1 MITQDRILD
10 SFLILAA
17 ALLFIGVETQAKD
30 NVILR
35 FDFTNGANP
44 TSALIS
50 DGQGNLYG
58 TAKGGNKAC
67 YSGCGIVYELSP
79 TAGGKWKETVLVEFL
94 QFNEGFGPGSLIF
107 GKDGTL
113 YGTLGYA
120 DIYQLTN
127 SNGQVKKKILYGF
140 NQQQQGSTF
149 GSQLVFD
156 EKGNLYGS
164 LQGGGPLNGG
174 SVFELSPQADGT
186 WNATIL
192 HSFGASGDGN
202 GPVGGVVF
210 DGKGNLYG
218 TTAYGGS
225 SGYGTVFE
233 LSPNANGS
241 WSESILYN
249 FSGGGD
255 GYPSTPLT
263 FGPDGNLFGTTDQ
276 TAFELSQKNGAWNLT
291 TLYIFGN
298 QDAHG
303 NNSSSPSGLV
313 FDASGNAYGVTSFG
327 GNQCNTPGCGVVFK
341 LAPESG
347 GRWKEVLLHQFESA
361 GDGSEVNF
369 SGPAPTLL
377 LDNST
382 GRLYGATIYGG
393 DMDGDGTVFFVDTK

>member
-1 MITQDRILD
+1 MITQNKTLD
-10 SFLILAA
+10 TLLIV
-17 ALLFIGVETQAKD
+17 ALMMFIGIETFAKD

-35 FDFTNGANP
+35 FNFTNGANP
-44 TSALIS
+44 HSALIS

-58 TAKGGNKAC
+58 TAMGGNKAC

-79 TAGGKWKETVLVEFL
+79 TSGGKWKETILNEFE
-94 QFNEGFGPGSLIF
+94 QFNGGRPGALIF
-107 GKDGTL
+107 GTDGNL
-113 YGTLGYA
+113 YGTLYYQS
-120 DIYQLTN
+120 IFQLTN
-127 SNGQVKKKILYGF
+127 VNGHPKNKIIYTFTG
-140 NQQQQGSTF
+140 QQGYSF
-149 GSQLVFD
+149 GSQLAFD
-156 EKGNLYGS
+156 AKGNLYGS
-164 LQGGGPLNGG
+164 LQEDGPEYGGA
-174 SVFELSPQADGT
+174 VFELSPQADGT

-202 GPVGGVVF
+202 GPAGGVVF
-210 DGKGNLYG
+210 DSKGNLYG

-225 SGYGTVFE
+225 FGYGTVFE

-276 TAFELSQKNGAWNLT
+276 TAFELSQTNGAWNLT

-303 NNSSSPSGLV
+303 NNSSSPSGLI
-313 FDASGNAYGVTSFG
+313 FDPSGNAYGVTSFG

-361 GDGSEVNF
+361 GDGSEANF
-369 SGPAPTLL
+369 NGPAPTLL